1 VLTDKQ
7 LSALFAD
14 GTSPEHDPAFV
25 LSVAAEVGRTR
36 LRMRFLPLALRTA
49 AMLTVSL
56 VLVMTSRLIE
66 PVLARLVEGVPQF
79 MGVPVPMVVLGVLV
93 AGLVL
98 LRGPLHSVAA

>member
-25 LSVAAEVGRTR
+25 LSVAAEIGRTR
-36 LRMRFLPLALRTA
+36 LRMRFLALALRAA
-49 AMLTVSL
+49 AMLMLSVAI
-56 VLVMTSRLIE
+56 VMASRLIE
-66 PVLARLVEGVPQF
+66 PVLARLVDGVLQS
-79 MGVPVPMVVLGVLV
+79 MGVPVPMVVLAVLV

-98 LRGPLHSVAA
+98 LRGRLHAAA

>member
-1 VLTDKQ
+1 MTDKQ

-14 GTSPEHDPAFV
+14 GTSPEHDLAFV
-25 LSVAAEVGRTR
+25 LAVAAEIGRTR

-49 AMLTVSL
+49 AMLMVSL
-56 VLVMTSRLIE
+56 ALVMASRLIE

-79 MGVPVPMVVLGVLV
+79 MGVPVPMAVLGVFV

-98 LRGPLHSVAA
+98 LRGRLHAVAA